1 MADGTLRFIWELLF
15 QSQFPYNR
23 NTPLRQRDFDL
34 IQQQVGAKLRELMT
48 TDRDRAMIW
57 RSLKTVQ
64 HAVHTK
70 DATIT
75 DLKDRLLDMQDEV
88 DRLREDMEELTQ
100 AERYRLS
107 RLLPEELICSMPR
120 DPSIDDVYEHVVLHI
135 RDLGKGRQGNGG
147 YSAKRV
153 QDISVVISERDAA
166 HAEIR
171 VLQARLDALSSI
183 PGRSLSSPHQLASS
197 IAVSSSA
204 GHAASFWMQRCDAA
218 PNPNRR
224 QRNCNDSCNVS
235 PMSTLPE
242 TTRVIYTDEHL
253 YDDDNYINNSGNSSN
268 SIAGSLYRY
277 DS

>member
-23 NTPLRQRDFDL
+23 NTPLRQRDLDL

-153 QDISVVISERDAA
+153 QDM
-166 HAEIR
+166 
-171 VLQARLDALSSI
+171 SSI